1 MRKQFYIL
9 CLLCLVTVAH
19 GQIIKEYPK
28 QTLNGEVTSFNY
40 IESRRCSF
48 DRKDIRRLIQKE
60 LKRSGVNLSTGDW
73 LHVPDE
79 CWNIKSFKRNLLLI
93 SFTNKNKPLRF
104 YIIDDGKTINS
115 VMLNRRNYQN
125 LSFDQYDI
133 QFSKQVDDGTKK
145 KILMLFKQLDQE
157 SKGEL

>member
-48 DRKDIRRLIQKE
+48 DRKDIRRQIQKE
-60 LKRSGVNLSTGDW
+60 LKNSEVDLSTGDW
-73 LHVPDE
+73 LHVPYK
-79 CWNIKSFKRNLLLI
+79 CWNIKSFNQNLLLI
-93 SFTNKNKPLRF
+93 SFMNKNKPLTF
-104 YIIDDGKTINS
+104 YIIDDGKTVNS

-133 QFSKQVDDGTKK
+133 QFSKLVNDKTKN
-145 KILMLFKQLDQE
+145 KILILFKQIDQE